1 MADIISGATFFAPAD
16 LGNSLT
22 ENGVLVAGQSFTGSY
37 GGTVADLGTYPNVTV
52 IVGSEITNPPL
63 KHTIG
68 SSQKLAYKDT
78 KISGGIFA
86 FSGTGTGGG
95 LHMVDGYLYMDNTS
109 VSDCIMTG
117 MGSSSNSARGIIYV
131 SGNKHA
137 DLNDVVFSGNSTR
150 TGSGYLIWNAK
161 GYLNVTGCT
170 FTENIGSGSMF
181 YANSAGNVFTDTLF
195 SYNLG
200 GKVDDGVISISASG
214 AVFNAQSDGE
224 LTFNGC
230 TFTGNTA
237 TDGGAVY
244 LAESAAGVTATDT
257 YFIDNMTTSSG
268 GAAYIRCAAS
278 EFKNCYFGGN
288 TSSNGGALRI
298 YHTNL
303 DREVTLTG
311 CTFEENIG
319 NNGGALYSAG
329 NSTYTTTVNFTDCK
343 FLTVSDTIYANSG
356 TKQVI
361 FNFAGNNTVNGKIH
375 GYAIVNV
382 ADDTKFTFDNDSE
395 ISISG
400 LTFAG
405 GATMNFTGS
414 KKVTFAKDQLF
425 TGINVTIDATDY
437 MTAGTYTIAEN
448 AGGLDKNNISLTQNT
463 KAPYLKSEFGYA
475 DNKLTLTVTDTST
488 QAALCDPSIEVGKS
502 KVVKVDGVYYSG
514 ENYATIHDAM
524 AAKTVAVM
532 NGGNFTGGRLEVGSG
547 KTVVFNDIVASG
559 LSKTDGAS
567 GNKDS
572 YGLVCKTTDNATVK
586 IYGGTFS
593 NNTLLGDR
601 AGNLWNYNGGSLTI
615 DRTENG
621 KGTLFT
627 QNVCSG
633 IGAAIFNQSTGTV
646 ADVTGATFSCNQ
658 SGGAAVYS
666 NGVITI
672 TDSLF
677 DRNLGLGQDNKY
689 KDGAALGIYSGTANL
704 TDVEFTGN
712 TGNYGGAIYAGGGTS
727 VLDNVNIHDNE
738 GKSNGGG
745 IHCRG
750 NMTITN
756 SQFEKN
762 KGSNG
767 GAFYLYHGSDARTA
781 AISATTFTGNTGS
794 NGGAIYAAVNM
805 TITIDG
811 CVFDSNTAINSGG
824 AIYNNGSITVTDSE
838 FKTATD
844 TIYNAAAGT
853 LTFGGN
859 ITLNAALGG
868 DGTYVIAKDTVFTN
882 AVDLSAVNIT
892 VNSALYDGS
901 DVTIATGV
909 AAIGAYTLDN
919 KELMLKVSDNKL
931 ILTKMAEIALEDE
944 KTVTGTANNLI
955 TSGTAENFISNKTTA
970 ADNLLT
976 TIKGGAI
983 SNALVGGAYAN
994 ADDDGFDGANI
1005 GSVELNISDLA
1016 DIAGKVY
1023 AGGYLYGNA
1032 GDSEAADEAQMT
1044 VGEVNVNLTS
1054 GTVGG
1059 NLYGGVHAR
1068 QNGNASVTEV
1078 NITVTDGSHSRIYA
1092 GGWAE
1097 KGAVSSVESA
1107 NVIISGGTVDYLYG
1121 GGANADGTTTVGST
1135 TITIEND
1142 ALVNTVFMSGRYGYS
1157 SVSDTVTLNYN
1168 SNTGMKRL
1176 SGVSSAGVDNAL
1188 HTVVNV
1194 LSDLTADLIDYV
1206 DKFVIK
1212 EGCMLTAN
1220 DAFYLGN
1227 RLENGETAGVT
1238 IFDFIADG
1246 EANWTAVAGISDFNN
1261 AKFAVNGIEGSEW
1274 IDDVMAIGDYTLTR
1288 SDADKDGKY
1297 IIAIT
1302 K

>member
-16 LGNSLT
+16 LENSLT
-22 ENGVLVAGQSFTGSY
+22 ENGVLIAGQSFTGSY
-37 GGTVADLGTYPNVTV
+37 GGTVADLGTYPSVTV

-63 KHTIG
+63 KHSIG

-78 KISGGIFA
+78 KISGGTFA

-117 MGSSSNSARGIIYV
+117 MGSSSSSARGILYV

-137 DLNDVVFSGNSTR
+137 DLNNVVFSGNSTR

-170 FTENIGSGSMF
+170 FTENIGSGSGF

-200 GKVDDGVISISASG
+200 GKVDDGVVSEIKASG

-237 TDGGAVY
+237 ADGAAAYMAKSAVGINATDTLFIDNMSTGSGGAVY
-244 LAESAAGVTATDT
+244 VRSAG
-257 YFIDNMTTSSG
+257 
-268 GAAYIRCAAS
+268 S
-278 EFKNCYFGGN
+278 EFTNCYFEGN
-288 TSSNGGALRI
+288 TGGNGGAIRI
-298 YHTNL
+298 YHGEQ
-303 DREVTLTG
+303 DKEVTLTG
-311 CTFEENIG
+311 CTFKENVATS
-319 NNGGALYSAG
+319 NGGVLYVAG
-329 NSTYTTTVNFTDCK
+329 SSYSTVVNFTDCE
-343 FLTVSDTIYANSG
+343 FLTVSDTVFANSG

-361 FNFAGNNTVNGKIH
+361 FNFAGNNTVNGKIY

-382 ADDTKFTFDNDSE
+382 ADNTKFTFDNDSE

-405 GATMNFTGS
+405 GATMNFTGN
-414 KKVTFAKDQLF
+414 KKVTFAKGQLF

-448 AGGLDKNNISLTQNT
+448 VGGLTQENISLTQNT

-475 DNKLTLTVTDTST
+475 GTTLTLTVTDTST

-524 AAKTVAVM
+524 AANSVAVM
-532 NGGNFTGGRLEVGSG
+532 NGGNFTGDRLVVGSG
-547 KTVVFNDIVASG
+547 KTVIFNDIVASG
-559 LSKTDGAS
+559 LSKTDGTDT
-567 GNKDS
+567 GES
-572 YGLVCKTTDNATVK
+572 YGLVCYTPGKTTAKVF
-586 IYGGTFS
+586 GGTFS
-593 NNTLLGDR
+593 NNLLLGYR
-601 AGNLWNYNGGSLTI
+601 AGNLFNYNGGHLII

-621 KGTLFT
+621 KGALFT
-627 QNVCSG
+627 QNVCAG

-646 ADVTGATFSCNQ
+646 ADVTGATFSYNR

-666 NGVITI
+666 NGTITI

-677 DRNLGLGQDNKY
+677 DHNLGLGQDNKY

-704 TDVEFTGN
+704 SNVEFTGN
-712 TGNYGGAIYAGGGTS
+712 TGNYGGAVYANSGTS

-750 NMTITN
+750 NMTITG
-756 SQFEKN
+756 SQFKSN

-781 AISATTFTGNTGS
+781 AISDTSFTGNIGS
-794 NGGAIYAAVNM
+794 NGGAICAAANM

-811 CVFDSNTAINSGG
+811 CVFDSNTATSNGG
-824 AIYNNGSITVTDSE
+824 AIYNNGSITVTSSE

-844 TIYNAAAGT
+844 TIYNKGT
-853 LTFGGN
+853 LTFAGN

-901 DVTIATGV
+901 EVTVATGV

-931 ILTKMAEIALEDE
+931 ILSKMAEIALDDE
-944 KTVTGTANNLI
+944 KTVTGTESNLI
-955 TSGTAENFISNKTTA
+955 ASGSAETFIANKTA
-970 ADNLLT
+970 AAENLLT

-983 SNALVGGAYAN
+983 SNALVGGAYAKF
-994 ADDDGFDGANI
+994 AEVGKAVI
-1005 GSVELNISDLA
+1005 GKVELNISDLA
-1016 DIAGKVY
+1016 DVAGKVY
-1023 AGGYLYGNA
+1023 AGGYLYGNNS
-1032 GDSEAADEAQMT
+1032 DSAEAQME
-1044 VGEVNVNLTS
+1044 VAEVNVTLD
-1054 GTVGG
+1054 GG
-1059 NLYGGVHAR
+1059 KVSTNMFGGAHAR
-1068 QNGNASVTEV
+1068 EYGNANIETV
-1078 NITVTDGSHSRIYA
+1078 NITVSDGIHGRIYA

-1097 KGAVSSVESA
+1097 KGAESRVGTS

-1121 GGANADGTTTVGST
+1121 AGANADGETYVDTTN
-1135 TITIEND
+1135 ITIEND
-1142 ALVNTVFMSGRYGYS
+1142 AVVNTIFMGGRYGYS
-1157 SVSDTVTLNYN
+1157 YVNTVNLTFAGENKEL
-1168 SNTGMKRL
+1168 TRL
-1176 SGVSSAGVDNAL
+1176 SGVSSAGMDYANA
-1188 HTVVNV
+1188 TVVELATDV
-1194 LSDLTADLIDYV
+1194 TADLIDYV
-1206 DKFVIK
+1206 DKFVIN
-1212 EGCMLTAN
+1212 EDCTLTAN
-1220 DAFYLGN
+1220 NEFYLGDRN
-1227 RLENGETAGVT
+1227 NETGAT
-1238 IFDFIADG
+1238 EDFTTFDFIADG
-1246 EANWTAVAGISDFNN
+1246 EANWTAVAGISDFTN
-1261 AKFAVNGIEGSEW
+1261 AKFSVNGAGLTTW
-1274 IDDVMAIGDYTLTR
+1274 DGKAALAIGGYSLTY
-1288 SDADKDGKY
+1288 DAKDKTIKL
-1297 IIAIT
+1297 AQIT
-1302 K
+1302 A

>member
-1 MADIISGATFFAPAD
+1 
-16 LGNSLT
+16 
-22 ENGVLVAGQSFTGSY
+22 
-37 GGTVADLGTYPNVTV
+37 
-52 IVGSEITNPPL
+52 
-63 KHTIG
+63 
-68 SSQKLAYKDT
+68 
-78 KISGGIFA
+78 
-86 FSGTGTGGG
+86 
-95 LHMVDGYLYMDNTS
+95 
-109 VSDCIMTG
+109 
-117 MGSSSNSARGIIYV
+117 
-131 SGNKHA
+131 
-137 DLNDVVFSGNSTR
+137 
-150 TGSGYLIWNAK
+150 
-161 GYLNVTGCT
+161 
-170 FTENIGSGSMF
+170 
-181 YANSAGNVFTDTLF
+181 
-195 SYNLG
+195 
-200 GKVDDGVISISASG
+200 
-214 AVFNAQSDGE
+214 
-224 LTFNGC
+224 
-230 TFTGNTA
+230 
-237 TDGGAVY
+237 
-244 LAESAAGVTATDT
+244 
-257 YFIDNMTTSSG
+257 
-268 GAAYIRCAAS
+268 
-278 EFKNCYFGGN
+278 
-288 TSSNGGALRI
+288 
-298 YHTNL
+298 
-303 DREVTLTG
+303 
-311 CTFEENIG
+311 
-319 NNGGALYSAG
+319 
-329 NSTYTTTVNFTDCK
+329 
-343 FLTVSDTIYANSG
+343 
-356 TKQVI
+356 
-361 FNFAGNNTVNGKIH
+361 
-375 GYAIVNV
+375 
-382 ADDTKFTFDNDSE
+382 
-395 ISISG
+395 
-400 LTFAG
+400 
-405 GATMNFTGS
+405 
-414 KKVTFAKDQLF
+414 
-425 TGINVTIDATDY
+425 
-437 MTAGTYTIAEN
+437 
-448 AGGLDKNNISLTQNT
+448 
-463 KAPYLKSEFGYA
+463 
-475 DNKLTLTVTDTST
+475 LTVTDTST